1 MRIVKLTD
9 SMYKKAENISKNQ
22 GIEVNILISDAL
34 NHGLE
39 VLNEQRVLELYRE
52 HKITLQRASELL
64 SVDIWEMIEKVK
76 KADIHID
83 YSEEELTEDLR

>member
-1 MRIVKLTD
+1 MRMVKLSD

-22 GIEVNILISDAL
+22 GIEVNILISNAL

-39 VLNEQRVLELYRE
+39 VLNEQRVLELYRA

-64 SVDIWEMIEKVK
+64 SVDVWEMIEKVK

-83 YSEEELTEDLR
+83 YSEEEFTEDLR